1 MNKSYKK
8 SNQNKTKKH
17 TKTSDNCNKEHDT
30 EYFIMFGLKSFE
42 LIIYLASIFR
52 LPVKCFR

>member
-17 TKTSDNCNKEHDT
+17 TKASDNCNKEHDT

-42 LIIYLASIFR
+42 LIILFGEYI
-52 LPVKCFR
+52 